1 MFHGELQSMF
11 RDTHKGG
18 DLRYDCTKSTKSLS
32 LSTLLLENY
41 FFYWKGIK
49 SLEQNQIFK
58 PQYL

>member
-41 FFYWKGIK
+41 FFY
-49 SLEQNQIFK
+49 
-58 PQYL
+58 